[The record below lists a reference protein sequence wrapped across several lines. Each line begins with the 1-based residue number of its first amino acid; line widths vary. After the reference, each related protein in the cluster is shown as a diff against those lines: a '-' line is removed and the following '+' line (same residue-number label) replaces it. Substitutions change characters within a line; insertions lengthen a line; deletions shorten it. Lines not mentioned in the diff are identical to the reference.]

1 MQTEPI
7 DLIDET
13 GVSEDEKIP
22 TAGEVLLQE
31 RQRLGLNE
39 KEVADQLHITM
50 HYVKALES
58 NSYEKLPGAVF
69 AKGYIKSY
77 ALLLGLDAEDLLAR
91 YDEFNTRQQA
101 KIEEA
106 SRQLRARRKKDRN
119 KPLVI
124 MSLLVFVGG
133 FLGLWLVYSY
143 FGDDAVSE
151 MQTTAESMNSA
162 DGIRPALSRQA
173 EQQLIAQPQITL
185 EGDAEESPTPS
196 PQPTRIAPS
205 IVGAAGTV
213 EEQSSLGSTE
223 SMPLSALEPAD
234 VDIGV
239 PGGEQD
245 PSVASQTPVEGQP
258 TTVSGE
264 PASDS
269 ALGADQPRVISIEAI
284 GDDVLRISFTGE
296 SWIEVNDSESQQI
309 YRDIREAGDVLEI
322 TGSAPF
328 NILLGDAPFARMSL
342 NGDEIDL
349 AEDIRIDNSARL
361 TVGL

>member
-1 MQTEPI
+1 MQTEQD
-7 DLIDET
+7 DLMHET
-13 GVSEDEKIP
+13 GASEGEKIP

-91 YDEFNTRQQA
+91 YDEFNTEQQA

-124 MSLLVFVGG
+124 VSLLVFVGG
-133 FLGLWLVYSY
+133 FLGLWSVNSY

-151 MQTTAESMNSA
+151 MPTTAESTNSA

-173 EQQLIAQPQITL
+173 ERQLTTQPQLTL
-185 EGDAEESPTPS
+185 EVDAEESPAPS
-196 PQPTRIAPS
+196 LQPTSNLAS
-205 IVGAAGTV
+205 VVDAVDTA
-213 EEQSSLGSTE
+213 EEQSSLGGIE
-223 SMPLSALEPAD
+223 SMPLAD
-234 VDIGV
+234 LDIEA
-239 PGGEQD
+239 PSSEQD
-245 PSVASQTPVEGQP
+245 LSAAIQALVEEQP
-258 TTVSGE
+258 ATESGE
-264 PASDS
+264 PAFD
-269 ALGADQPRVISIEAI
+269 LILDADQPRVISIEAI

-296 SWIEVNDSESQQI
+296 SWIEVNDSDSQQI

-328 NILLGDAPFARMSL
+328 NILLGDAPFAQMSL